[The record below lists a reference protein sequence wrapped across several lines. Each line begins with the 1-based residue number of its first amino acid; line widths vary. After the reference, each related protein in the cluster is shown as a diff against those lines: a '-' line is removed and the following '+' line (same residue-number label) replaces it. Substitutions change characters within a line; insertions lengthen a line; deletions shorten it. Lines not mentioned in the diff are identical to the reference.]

1 MAFIPLIAAALP
13 AMGSISTVATIGA
26 SMLGAVGSIAQGQ
39 ASQQAQQYNAKVL
52 QIQAT
57 AAEDQ
62 AAMTSANTVDAT
74 RRKVGTAIASG
85 SESGL
90 DPLEGSFRDL
100 LSNTDAFGHLDAL
113 NAIYKGNVLG
123 TGYRNQAAA
132 DIYAGDQA
140 AIGGWMG
147 AGTSLMRGVATAYKP
162 GGAGQLD
169 I

>member
-1 MAFIPLIAAALP
+1 MAFLP
-13 AMGSISTVATIGA
+13 VIGAMGSLGSISTVATIGA

-39 ASQQAQQYNAKVL
+39 ASQQAQQYNAKVA

-57 AAEDQ
+57 TAENQ
-62 AAMTSANTVDAT
+62 AASQSANIVDAT
-74 RRKVGTAIASG
+74 RRKVGTAIAAG
-85 SESGL
+85 GESGI
-90 DPLEGSFRDL
+90 DTSEGSFRDL
-100 LSNTDAFGHLDAL
+100 LANTSAFGHLDAL
-113 NAIYKGNVLG
+113 TALYKGNVLA

-140 AIGGWMG
+140 ALGGWMG

-162 GGAGQLD
+162 GGSASLD